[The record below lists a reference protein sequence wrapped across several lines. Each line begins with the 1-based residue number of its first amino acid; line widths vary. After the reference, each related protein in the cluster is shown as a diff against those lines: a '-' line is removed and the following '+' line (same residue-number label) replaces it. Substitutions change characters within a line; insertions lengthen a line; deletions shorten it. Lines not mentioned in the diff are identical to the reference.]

1 MTCAPTRFEVRD
13 THQLGR
19 QHANPNSLMKP
30 LRILSLEDNPKDTEL
45 IQSLLEEEGL
55 RCDLRRVE
63 TEDEFA
69 SALGQP
75 GLDLIL
81 ADYTLPSFDGLS
93 ALELAKRKCPNVPFI
108 FVSGTLGE
116 EQAIEALKL
125 GAIDYVLKT
134 RLLRIVPCVRRALRG
149 AEERMELR
157 RSQEALRRSE
167 AYLAEAQ
174 ELSHTGSFGLDI
186 QSGEFNW
193 SQETFR
199 IFEYDPTA
207 RVTIQMVTQRTHPDD
222 RAAVQHLFDRI
233 SRQPTDFDFEHRLL
247 VPDGRV
253 KYVQVKGRPS
263 RDEQGSFELVGA
275 VIDITER
282 KLTELKLRRSEA
294 SLLRAQR
301 ISHTGSWSH
310 DLTSGKVA
318 ISPETQRIFGSN
330 PEEDMSNPGF
340 WFDRIHPEDRQR
352 ARELFERSE
361 REKIDYC
368 ADYRIILPDGT
379 VRHQHSVGHPVL
391 NEAGSLVEFVGT
403 AVDDTEQWEARTKLE
418 KALEEI
424 KRLKDHL
431 QDENVVLRE
440 QVDRALMFEEIV
452 GASTALRTVLS
463 RVAKVGPTDTTVLIT
478 GETGTGKELI
488 ARAIHKSSQRASR
501 AFVSVNCAAIPTSL
515 IASELFGH
523 ERGAFTGALQ
533 RRVGRFELAEEGTL
547 FLDEIG
553 ELPLET
559 QVALL
564 RVLQEKEFE
573 RVGGNQALRTN
584 VRVIAATNRDLEA
597 SIAAGTFRRD
607 LYYRLNVFPINVPPL
622 RERKEDVPLLVGY
635 FMQRF
640 ARNAGKRFRG
650 MSKTT
655 LDLLL
660 SYPWPGNIRELQ
672 NVIERSVIVCDTE
685 NFSIDQSWLFQEP
698 ASSEPE
704 NPQDLVQELTARE
717 REMIE
722 SALRESGGRVSGPTG
737 AAAKLGIARS
747 TLESKISSLKIN
759 KYRFKTGD

>member
-1 MTCAPTRFEVRD
+1 MTRALARFEVLD

-19 QHANPNSLMKP
+19 HPASPNSLMKP

-45 IQSLLEEEGL
+45 IQNLLKEEGL
-55 RCDLRRVE
+55 QCDLRRVE
-63 TEDEFA
+63 TEDEFV
-69 SALGQP
+69 SALDQP

-93 ALELAKRKCPNVPFI
+93 ALELAKRKCPDVPFI

-116 EQAIEALKL
+116 ERAIDALKL
-125 GAIDYVLKT
+125 GATDYVLKT
-134 RLLRIVPCVRRALRG
+134 RLLRIVSCVHRALRE

-186 QSGEFNW
+186 ASKEFNW
-193 SQETFR
+193 SRETFR

-207 RVTIQMVTQRTHPDD
+207 RVTIQMVTERTHPDD
-222 RAAVQHLFDRI
+222 RSAVQHLFGRI

-247 VPDGRV
+247 MPDGRV
-253 KYVQVKGRPS
+253 KHVQVKGRS
-263 RDEQGSFELVGA
+263 SKDVRGSFEFVGA

-282 KLTELKLRRSEA
+282 KLTELRLRRSEG

-310 DLTSGKVA
+310 DLTSGKLA
-318 ISPETQRIFGSN
+318 ISAETQRIFGSN
-330 PEEDMSNPGF
+330 PKADMSNPAF

-352 ARELFERSE
+352 TQELFERSE
-361 REKIDYC
+361 REKTDYC

-379 VRHQHSVGHPVL
+379 VRHQHTIGHPVL
-391 NEAGSLVEFVGT
+391 NGAGDLVEFVGT

-418 KALEEI
+418 TAFEEI
-424 KRLKDHL
+424 KRLRDRL

-452 GASTALRTVLS
+452 GASTSLRTVLA
-463 RVAKVGPTDTTVLIT
+463 RVNKVGPTDSTVLIT

-488 ARAIHKSSQRASR
+488 ARAIHKNSARASR

-515 IASELFGH
+515 VASELFGH

-553 ELPLET
+553 ELPQET

-573 RVGGNQALRTN
+573 RVGGNRALRTN

-597 SIAAGTFRRD
+597 AITAGTFRRD

-622 RERKEDVPLLVGY
+622 RERKEDIPLLVGY
-635 FMQRF
+635 FMRRF
-640 ARNAGKRFRG
+640 ERNVGKRFRT
-650 MSKTT
+650 MNRKT

-698 ASSEPE
+698 ASSEPD
-704 NPQDLVQELTARE
+704 NSQNLAQELAAKE

-747 TLESKISSLKIN
+747 TLESKIRSLNIN
-759 KYRFKTGD
+759 KYKFKTGD

>member
-1 MTCAPTRFEVRD
+1 MR
-13 THQLGR
+13 
-19 QHANPNSLMKP
+19 P
-30 LRILSLEDNPKDTEL
+30 LRVLSLEDDPKDTEL
-45 IQSLLEEEGL
+45 IQNLLEEEGL

-63 TEDEFA
+63 TEDEYV
-69 SALGQP
+69 SALDQSGP
-75 GLDLIL
+75 DLIL

-116 EQAIEALKL
+116 ERAIEALKL
-125 GAIDYVLKT
+125 GATDYVLKA
-134 RLLRIVPCVRRALRG
+134 RLLRIVACVRRALRE

-167 AYLAEAQ
+167 AFLAEAQ
-174 ELSHTGSFGLDI
+174 ELSHTGSFGLDVA
-186 QSGEFNW
+186 SGEFNW
-193 SQETFR
+193 SLETFR

-207 RVTIQMVTQRTHPDD
+207 RVTIQMATQRTHPDD
-222 RAAVQHLFDRI
+222 RSAVEHLFERI

-247 VPDGRV
+247 MPDGRV
-253 KYVQVKGRPS
+253 KHVQVKGRPS
-263 RDEQGSFELVGA
+263 KDERGSFELVGA

-282 KLTELKLRRSEA
+282 TLTELKLRRSET

-352 ARELFERSE
+352 TRELFERSE
-361 REKIDYC
+361 REKTDYC

-391 NEAGSLVEFVGT
+391 NEAGNLVEFVGT
-403 AVDDTEQWEARTKLE
+403 AVDDTEQWEARIKLE
-418 KALEEI
+418 QAFEEI
-424 KRLKDHL
+424 KRLKDRL
-431 QDENVVLRE
+431 QNENVVLRE
-440 QVDRALMFEEIV
+440 QVDRAFMFEEIV
-452 GASTALRTVLS
+452 GASNALRTVLS

-597 SIAAGTFRRD
+597 AIAAGTFRRD

-622 RERKEDVPLLVGY
+622 KERKEDIPLLVGY

-698 ASSEPE
+698 ASIEPE
-704 NPQDLVQELTARE
+704 NPQDLAQELAARE

-747 TLESKISSLKIN
+747 TLESKIRSLTIN
-759 KYRFKTGD
+759 KYKFKTGD